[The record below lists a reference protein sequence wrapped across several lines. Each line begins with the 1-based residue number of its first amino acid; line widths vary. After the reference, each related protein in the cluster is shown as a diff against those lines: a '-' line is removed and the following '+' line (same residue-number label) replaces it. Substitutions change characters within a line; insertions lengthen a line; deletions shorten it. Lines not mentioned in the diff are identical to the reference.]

1 MMDFSLMATR
11 LLSNIRFRLTN
22 IRTGIQQSWFNRMYR
37 RVAGIDVEGSV
48 YIMVKRYRKYG
59 ELTYGKTLQF
69 KFLR

>member
-22 IRTGIQQSWFNRMYR
+22 IRTGIQQSWFNRIYR

-48 YIMVKRYRKYG
+48 YIYG
-59 ELTYGKTLQF
+59 EEVKEVWGVDI
-69 KFLR
+69 